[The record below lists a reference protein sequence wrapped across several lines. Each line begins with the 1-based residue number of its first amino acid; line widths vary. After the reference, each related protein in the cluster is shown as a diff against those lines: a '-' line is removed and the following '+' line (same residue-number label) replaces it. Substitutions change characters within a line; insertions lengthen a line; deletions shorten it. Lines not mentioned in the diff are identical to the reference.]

1 MQLSE
6 GRSYAIAS
14 NSDIPGELAEG
25 VADFALLGTDKLN
38 ELERPKR
45 FTSEAIGTL
54 ACRFALLRPKGDEF
68 KKGQEI
74 SVATTYPNSLRVFA
88 EQEDIALGAVR
99 KLSGKVERAPASGL
113 TDAAFDIVE
122 TGNSLR
128 ANGLEIWREGEWL
141 ELCGVWVE

>member
-1 MQLSE
+1 MQ
-6 GRSYAIAS
+6 RSQGKTYAIAS

-38 ELERPKR
+38 ELEQPEQ
-45 FTSEAIGTL
+45 FSSEAIGKL
-54 ACRFALLRPKGDEF
+54 ACRFALLLPQGNTTKQ
-68 KKGQEI
+68 GQEI
-74 SVATTYPNSLRVFA
+74 SVATTYPNSLRAFA
-88 EQEDIALGAVR
+88 KQEDIALGAIR

-122 TGNSLR
+122 TGTSLR
-128 ANGLEIWREGEWL
+128 ANGLEIWREGEYL